1 MAPSPVSMVAKG
13 MGKMVSWMNLINIVV
28 LVLVLY
34 YFMEIRKYLEGL
46 AACHCAPHNEAKH
59 LYDIELYYIVLL
71 SLSILSNLA
80 MFFFTPSFKWIA
92 FLLNTSLVLSLVTL
106 VVHFFFIY
114 YVLEFYK
121 KSRAYCDC
129 LQGTGETLLYIQAF
143 FYGIPVALVL
153 MSVAMAATAM

>member
-1 MAPSPVSMVAKG
+1 MAPSPVRMVAKG
-13 MGKMVSWMNLINIVV
+13 MGTMVSWMNLINIVV

-34 YFMEIRKYLEGL
+34 YFIEIRKYLEGL
-46 AACHCAPHNEAKH
+46 TACHCAPHNEAKT

-71 SLSILSNLA
+71 SLSILANLA
-80 MFFFTPSFKWIA
+80 MFFVTPSFQWIS
-92 FLLNTSLVLSLVTL
+92 FLLNASLLLSLVTM

-121 KSRAYCDC
+121 KSRAHCDC
-129 LQGTGETLLYIQAF
+129 LQSMGETLLYIQAF

-153 MSVAMAATAM
+153 MSVAMAATTI